1 MTFRQFMWYYNR
13 KIFMKKLYEK
23 CCLQTSSRSFLIFK
37 ERSIEICWF
46 GQILMILLLFLFLFF
61 FSICVFFHEHTG
73 FTGQQGKEKVISL
86 TPLYHF
92 YPLHRHLDIS
102 WAIITGSSLLHIAGG
117 QTRTKN
123 LWFPRAS
130 R

>member
-1 MTFRQFMWYYNR
+1 M
-13 KIFMKKLYEK
+13 
-23 CCLQTSSRSFLIFK
+23 LIWTNFDD
-37 ERSIEICWF
+37 F
-46 GQILMILLLFLFLFF
+46 AFVFVFVF

-102 WAIITGSSLLHIAGG
+102 RAIITGSSPLLIAGG
-117 QTRTKN
+117 QTRTEN